1 MSSKDN
7 NSPPQLDLIRNI
19 GIIAHI
25 DAGKTTVTERILY
38 YSGKTHKLGE
48 VDSGNTVMDYL
59 EEERERGITIVAAAA
74 SFEWKKSAAP
84 NLIHL
89 IDTPGHIDFTAEV
102 ERSLRVIDGAVVI
115 FSGVEGVEAQ
125 SEKVWRQSAKYNV
138 PKIAFINKL
147 DRSGASFRRVLEE
160 IRSKFSSVKVSAFQI
175 PVGSEMDLKGVIDL
189 IQMKSISFQGEDG
202 SNVVYGIIPDEYVS
216 EAESA
221 REEMLSCIADLSDA
235 VAEFYL
241 SEEEVP
247 QDILKAEIRK
257 LVISNK
263 IVPVLTG
270 SAKRNIGIQPILD
283 AICDYFPSPNDRDL
297 HPGISPKTGEHVEIR
312 DTDPAFCGLVFKLIA
327 SGSADLLYM
336 RTYSGRLKVNDTLV
350 NTRTNE
356 KVRIKRILRLYAK
369 NVEAVEEIGPGDIIG
384 LIGPSN
390 TFTGDTL
397 CAVNRIVLLEKIVF
411 PDPVISIAVEP
422 KSTKDKDRLNATL
435 EMLCREDP
443 TLSVKKNEAT
453 GQNLISGM
461 GELHLEITCNRIRN
475 DYHLEAR
482 FGVPQVAFRETL
494 KAETEVTGI
503 FNRTIG
509 EKEYYAEVKIR
520 LTPVPRLEKGIEV
533 INSVKN
539 RNSLPNAWI
548 NSAVETLNNGLRT
561 GGNWGYSLIYI
572 RGELLEITGLPDKT
586 IESSVA
592 GAVLEALQLAIRQT
606 GTILLE
612 PIVKVDILSPEAVIG
627 EITGYLQARRA
638 VIHKIDSLP
647 DSKHLS
653 SEVPLSEMFG
663 FSKALPKLSGGRAA
677 FSMEPCGYQEIS
689 SQDLD
694 RMVNRN
700 TEFQK

>member
-7 NSPPQLDLIRNI
+7 NSPYLGSIRNI

-25 DAGKTTVTERILY
+25 DAGKTTFTERILY
-38 YSGKTHKLGE
+38 YSGRTYKIGE

-74 SFEWKKSAAP
+74 SFEWKRSSAP
-84 NLIHL
+84 NLLHL

-125 SEKVWRQSAKYNV
+125 SEKVWRQSTKYNL
-138 PKIAFINKL
+138 PKISFINKL
-147 DRSGASFRRVLEE
+147 DRTGASFRRVLAE
-160 IRSKFSSVKVSAFQI
+160 IKSKFTGSRIVAFQI
-175 PVGSEMDLKGVIDL
+175 PMGSESDLKGVIDL
-189 IQMKSISFQGEDG
+189 IQMKTISFQSEDG
-202 SNVVYGIIPDEYVS
+202 SKVVYGDIPGEYAS
-216 EAESA
+216 DAESA
-221 REEMLSCIADLSDA
+221 REEMLSAIADLSDT

-247 QDILKAEIRK
+247 PDTLKSEIRK

-263 IVPVLTG
+263 LVPVFTG
-270 SAKRNIGIQPILD
+270 SAKKNIGVQPVLD
-283 AICDYFPSPNDRDL
+283 AICDYFPSPDDRDVY
-297 HPGISPKTGEHVEIR
+297 PGISPKTGEHMEIR

-336 RTYSGRLKVNDTLV
+336 RTYSGRMKINDTLV

-356 KVRIKRILRLYAK
+356 KVRVKRILRLYAK
-369 NVEAVEEIGPGDIIG
+369 NVEAVEEIGPGDIVG

-397 CAVNRIVLLEKIVF
+397 CAVNRPVLLEKIVF
-411 PDPVISIAVEP
+411 PEPVISIAVEP
-422 KSTKDKDRLNATL
+422 KSNKDKDRLSSVL

-443 TLSVKKNEAT
+443 TLTVKRNDAT

-475 DYHLEAR
+475 DFHLESR

-494 KAETEVTGI
+494 KAETEVTGV

-533 INSVKN
+533 VNSVKS
-539 RNSLPNAWI
+539 RNSLPNAWL

-638 VIHKIDSLP
+638 VIHKIDTLP
-647 DSKHLS
+647 DVKHLT

-689 SQDLD
+689 SQDLE

-700 TEFQK
+700 TGFQQQ